1 MKTLGAWFLWTIF
14 SGTAAAVAWRKIQR
28 HFKVYLLI
36 LMSGIYLFG
45 IFVIYALLKSI
56 PVY

>member
-1 MKTLGAWFLWTIF
+1 MKTLGVWFLWTIF

-45 IFVIYALLKSI
+45 TFVIYALLKNI
-56 PVY
+56 PV